1 MAVSTAQT
9 LDVTEV
15 LADLM
20 RDVEGLRVEA
30 YVADKIRPPCA
41 VVGLPTILWN
51 DSDAGFCWATWEV
64 PVTVITIRNN
74 DRDAQ
79 AELSHLVR
87 DIAIA
92 LNHESVDGVFM
103 IQMLD
108 ARPTTATI
116 SGQELPAY
124 LMRVQVRA

>member
-9 LDVTEV
+9 MDVTEV
-15 LADLM
+15 LADLIG
-20 RDVEGLRVEA
+20 DVEGLRVEA
-30 YVADKIRPPCA
+30 YVADKLRPPVA
-41 VVGLPTILWN
+41 VVGLPVITWN
-51 DSDAGFCWATWEV
+51 DPEAGFCWATWEV
-64 PVTVITIRNN
+64 PVTVVTARNT

-79 AELSHLVR
+79 TELSHFVR
-87 DIAIA
+87 DIAVA
-92 LNHESVDGVFM
+92 LNHEAVDGIFM